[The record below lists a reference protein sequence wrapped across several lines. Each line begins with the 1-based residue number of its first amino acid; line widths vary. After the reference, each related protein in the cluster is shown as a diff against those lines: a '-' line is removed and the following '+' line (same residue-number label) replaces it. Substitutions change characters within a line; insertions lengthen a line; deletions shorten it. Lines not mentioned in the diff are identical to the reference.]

1 MEYLD
6 ELFILLLV
14 LQGVYNLYQKVTGGN
29 AAEQAENMPP
39 PEEDDGTWSL
49 MLGRAR
55 EQVRSAQQQLVRNLL
70 RARRVAEGLTGPRV
84 EPLRRAIDQRVRPAM
99 LEIGAELEALEA
111 HFGPAEGDDPDDE
124 EAARRM
130 AEWSARADDL
140 RRLLTRSA
148 RLMEAL
154 GAIENGA
161 RWRSDPRLGEILGDI
176 DVVADSMLA
185 PLAAGGRLDR
195 VAWPEGP
202 PLTLPAVSDPDTL
215 RALLDGHPL
224 VFVDSDVVDEQDR
237 WPRVIQA
244 VARAV
249 IATLPGVLAPLR
261 RALDPGVPAWLPRQQ
276 GRQIVFDPQAAAA
289 RWLDALAVDAL
300 AALMM
305 GPVALAA
312 LVEHLARP
320 EDPYAVVRARAGR
333 DHRTVGRT
341 PPDHLRVAAMA
352 AVLTRMG
359 YDVEARDLRQRW
371 DALHGEPEALI
382 LPSLFG
388 PAVGLPL
395 ERALEPLR
403 APLMALVADRHAALG
418 DRSFSGLGH
427 FEMSPGLWARARQRA
442 ESVAAGRAFSDA
454 PRIVVAA
461 ALIAAERQGAFD
473 HRLDRAVHRLITQ
486 PGERLPSDP
495 HYRPRRVDLGDPLTA
510 RDLIDAIVLRSALH
524 RPHGARARRK
534 L

>member
-39 PEEDDGTWSL
+39 PEEDDGTWTL

-55 EQVRSAQQQLVRNLL
+55 EQVRSAQQQLIVHLL
-70 RARRVAEGLTGPRV
+70 RARQVAEGLTGPRV
-84 EPLRRAIDQRVRPAM
+84 EPLRRAVDERVRPAM
-99 LEIGAELEALEA
+99 REIGAELDALAA
-111 HFGPAEGDDPDDE
+111 HFGSAEDGAPTAED
-124 EAARRM
+124 AARRM

-154 GAIENGA
+154 GAIENAA

-176 DVVADSMLA
+176 DTVAASMLA
-185 PLAAGGRLDR
+185 PLAAAGRIDR

-202 PLTLPAVSDPDTL
+202 PLTLPAVNDPATL

-224 VFVDSDVVDEQDR
+224 VFVDGDVVDEQAR
-237 WPRVIQA
+237 WPRVTEA
-244 VARAV
+244 VARTV
-249 IATLPGVLAPLR
+249 LATLPGLVAPLR

-300 AALMM
+300 AAIMM
-305 GPVALAA
+305 GPIALAA
-312 LVEHLARP
+312 LVERRARP
-320 EDPYAVVRARAGR
+320 EDPYAVIRARAGH
-333 DHRTVGRT
+333 DHRTIGRT

-371 DALHGEPEALI
+371 DTLHGEPEALT

-403 APLMALVADRHAALG
+403 GPLTALVSDRHTALG
-418 DRSFSGLGH
+418 DSTFSELGH

-442 ESVAAGRAFSDA
+442 EFVAAGRAFSDS

-461 ALIAAERQGAFD
+461 ALLAAERKGAFD
-473 HRLDRAVHRLITQ
+473 HRLDRAVHRLVTQ
-486 PGERLPSDP
+486 PGERLPADP

-524 RPHGARARRK
+524 RPHGASARRR